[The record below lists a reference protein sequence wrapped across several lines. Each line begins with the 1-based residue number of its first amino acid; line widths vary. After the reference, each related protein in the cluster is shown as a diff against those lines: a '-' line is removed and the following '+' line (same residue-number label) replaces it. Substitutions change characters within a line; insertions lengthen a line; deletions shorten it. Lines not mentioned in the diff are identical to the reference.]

1 MTQGTQ
7 PRALGQPRGVG
18 GGRGAQEGRDIHKP
32 TADSCWFLAE
42 TNTIL

>member
-1 MTQGTQ
+1 MGICCMTQGTQ

-32 TADSCWFLAE
+32 TADSC
-42 TNTIL
+42 